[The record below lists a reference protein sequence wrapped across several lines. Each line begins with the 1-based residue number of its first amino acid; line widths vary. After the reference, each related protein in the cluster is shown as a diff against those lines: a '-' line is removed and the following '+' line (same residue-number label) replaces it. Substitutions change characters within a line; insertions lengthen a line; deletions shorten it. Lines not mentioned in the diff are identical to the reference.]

1 MTQLEE
7 RLQTMA
13 NETFG
18 LDVQAMR
25 EGKSFV
31 ELGVDSLALIEFT
44 LDLQREFEVPMSEG
58 EVRADFTIAST
69 AELLAGKGAAA

>member
-7 RLQTMA
+7 RLQVMA

-18 LDVQAMR
+18 MDIQAMR
-25 EGKSFV
+25 DGASFV
-31 ELGVDSLALIEFT
+31 ELGIDSLALIEFT
-44 LDLQREFEVPMSEG
+44 LDLQREFDVPMDEG

>member
-7 RLQTMA
+7 RLQVMA

-18 LDVQAMR
+18 MDIEAMR
-25 EGKSFV
+25 DGKSFV
-31 ELGVDSLALIEFT
+31 ELGIDSLALIEFT
-44 LDLQREFEVPMSEG
+44 LDLQREFDVPMDEG

-69 AELLAGKGAAA
+69 AELLAAKGAAA